1 MKKGCI
7 VMAVIVLQ
15 LVLIG
20 WLWVKFFRSEDEAA
34 PTASTATTTAALAS
48 GTAVK
53 VAAVPLVPPP
63 PTPELTLADLRLF
76 PSLRPLTA
84 KLAVAARNSRS
95 GMVIDLTN
103 RQVLWERNADTPVP
117 IASMTKMMTAYLLL
131 RAVYDDRQVTLRDMV
146 PVTRT
151 AENIGGSQ
159 VWLAQGETFPL
170 EELAKCMMIKSANDA
185 TELIAEYLAGGKAA
199 AFVENMNSKAQ
210 QLGLN
215 HCRFYNA
222 HGLPPDKTRRA
233 PENSGSAREM
243 AFLASRLLEYP
254 DAVRWAS
261 IKSDRLIHQKDNKV
275 TQLVNHNKLVV
286 GGKPGVNGMKTG
298 YTEKARYCT
307 TVTCTINGRTMIV
320 VLTGCEGLYGRTR
333 DAFAGQLLD
342 WAYAQKPA
350 AAPAA
355 APATATA
362 VPPAAVAPRR

>member
-20 WLWVKFFRSEDEAA
+20 WLWVKFFRTTDEALPA
-34 PTASTATTTAALAS
+34 AATATTTATLAS

-53 VAAVPLVPPP
+53 AADVPVVPPP
-63 PTPELTLADLRLF
+63 PTPELTMADFRLL
-76 PSLRPLTA
+76 PSLRPLTP
-84 KLAVAARNSRS
+84 KLEAAARNPRS

-103 RQVLWERNADTPVP
+103 RQILWERNADTPVP

-131 RAVYDDRQVTLRDMV
+131 RAVHDDRRVTLRDMV

-151 AENIGGSQ
+151 AEKIGGSQ

-170 EELAKCMMIKSANDA
+170 EELAKCMMVKSANDA
-185 TELIAEYLAGGKAA
+185 TELVAEYLAGGSSAT
-199 AFVENMNSKAQ
+199 FVENMNAKAQ

-222 HGLPPDKTRRA
+222 HGLPPDKVRRA
-233 PENSGSAREM
+233 PENCGSAREM

-254 DAVRWAS
+254 DAIRWS
-261 IKSDRLIHQKDNKV
+261 SMKEDRLIHQKGVNKV

-286 GGKPGVNGMKTG
+286 NGKPGVNGMKTG

-307 TVTCTINGRTMIV
+307 TVTCTLNGRTVIV

-333 DAFAGQLLD
+333 DALAGQFLD

-350 AAPAA
+350 AVPAAVPVAPVARPAA
-355 APATATA
+355 A
-362 VPPAAVAPRR
+362 VGGR